1 VWEEH
6 VVELLQE
13 DEIDWDNGYF
23 PVAVEYLTA
32 SAKLEKLQRDLVK
45 MYRGRV
51 DQLEGVER
59 RLQDDLTEALYRH
72 TPGATRGLEEQL
84 ADMTAWKNHL
94 FEQWRM
100 VEQERDESRAQRD
113 QNFDALNAAMNERNE
128 LVDDYGCV

>member
-1 VWEEH
+1 M
-6 VVELLQE
+6 
-13 DEIDWDNGYF
+13 
-23 PVAVEYLTA
+23 EYLTA

-59 RLQDDLTEALYRH
+59 RLQDELTEALYRH
-72 TPGATRGLEEQL
+72 TPGATRGPKEQL

-100 VEQERDESRAQRD
+100 VEKERDEAHAQRD

-128 LVDDYGCV
+128 LVDDYNGLMDHIEVL